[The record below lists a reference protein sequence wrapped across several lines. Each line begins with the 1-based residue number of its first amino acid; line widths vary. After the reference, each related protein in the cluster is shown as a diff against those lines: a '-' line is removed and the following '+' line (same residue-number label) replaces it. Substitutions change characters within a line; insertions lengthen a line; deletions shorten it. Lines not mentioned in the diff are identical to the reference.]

1 MGIAEKVKTEKTHV
15 FPNPA
20 MEFVSFEFEV
30 SEQTDVNFEI
40 RDLNGRKVADL
51 GRDQLSTGSHV
62 LSFDLSPLSAGV
74 YIVQAKS
81 QNEVIFQEKVVKQ

>member
-1 MGIAEKVKTEKTHV
+1 
-15 FPNPA
+15 
-20 MEFVSFEFEV
+20 VSFEFDVEKQA
-30 SEQTDVNFEI
+30 EVNFEI

-51 GRDQLSTGSHV
+51 GRDQLSAGSHV

-81 QNEVIFQEKVVKQ
+81 VNDVVFQEKVVKQ